1 MVSLGDLR
9 VNKKSITQQGDRLLG
24 DLCVNKNSVTQQGDR
39 PLGLLQ
45 EVIVD

>member
-9 VNKKSITQQGDRLLG
+9 VNKKSITQQRDRLLG